1 MFAFGVAVGKFR
13 LFPHNYFQA
22 AFDAAEDWAENWRHH
37 LGIRANWVQPS
48 NRQGGVS
55 HYDPARAWLGDTFL
69 NVFRDG
75 AFRGELIDMDGKM
88 RHEWTLPLDEIWRQ
102 AGFAGSPMPDLDAG
116 PHGVQML
123 PNGDLIL
130 ALGGASL
137 VQLDACSNVV
147 WSRQL
152 EAHHS
157 VDVLPNGEIWVP
169 VKSVHDRPNP
179 NWPRLRPGPSG
190 HFDDQLL
197 TRVSPDGK
205 VLEQISFSDV
215 LYDSDWMGILFAGRG
230 SDYSMAE
237 EDPHHLNDIEVLRAE
252 MAPAFPQFAPGDI
265 LVNPR
270 NLQTLFVLDGT
281 TKRVKWAMTGPFFG
295 EHDPDF
301 TRDGTILVFDN
312 RLTGNSPQLGYSK
325 VIEVDPVTRRGW
337 TYEGADTD
345 PLYSRLGGRVQRLPN
360 GNTLVGEPQAGRVF
374 ELARDASG
382 GNTIVWQYVNA
393 LEPGSVGMILDVE
406 RVPTVTQPW
415 VGLSCG

>member
-1 MFAFGVAVGKFR
+1 MSTS
-13 LFPHNYFQA
+13 FPT
-22 AFDAAEDWAENWRHH
+22 
-37 LGIRANWVQPS
+37 
-48 NRQGGVS
+48 
-55 HYDPARAWLGDTFL
+55 ARY
-69 NVFRDG
+69 
-75 AFRGELIDMDGKM
+75 
-88 RHEWTLPLDEIWRQ
+88 
-102 AGFAGSPMPDLDAG
+102 GSL
-116 PHGVQML
+116 
-123 PNGDLIL
+123 
-130 ALGGASL
+130 
-137 VQLDACSNVV
+137 
-147 WSRQL
+147 
-152 EAHHS
+152 
-157 VDVLPNGEIWVP
+157 

-301 TRDGTILVFDN
+301 TRDGTILMFDN

-325 VIEVDPVTRRGW
+325 VIEVDPVTRRVVW